1 MTPVVKQT
9 ILSKVLLI
17 IIVAFFMVAVLE
29 IHLYVTDYDTMSA
42 TGKRDTSNN
51 TLRLLLPFRSIFNRE

>member
-17 IIVAFFMVAVLE
+17 IIVVFFMVAALE

-42 TGKRDTSNN
+42 SGKRDTSNN
-51 TLRLLLPFRSIFNRE
+51 NGPLLLPFRGIFNRK